1 MSKKILIINPNSS
14 EKMTADIRKSSQY
27 AVDDEFDIEV
37 ISMKEVPEALESFN
51 DYTLA
56 GAEICKYISVHQSN
70 GSLDA
75 DGILVSCV
83 GDPGLFGAK
92 EISKVPVI
100 GVAEASLSTALLL
113 GGKFSI
119 LAASEKAKPMMEWM
133 VLGYGLNDRMASVET
148 LSCNID
154 EFINDKEKLCNLL
167 RTSCRTAQANG
178 ADVLVLGCA
187 GMTMISDQLEN
198 ISSIPIIDPVKA
210 GIENLKG
217 IIRANFKVSKS
228 GLYA

>member
-1 MSKKILIINPNSS
+1 MKKRILIINPNSS
-14 EKMTADIRKSSQY
+14 EKMTADIRASSEY
-27 AVDDEFDIEV
+27 AIDDEFGVEV
-37 ISMKEVPEALESFN
+37 ISMKGVPEALESFN

-56 GAEICKYISVHQSN
+56 GAEICKYISENQIN
-70 GSLDA
+70 GTLNA
-75 DGILVSCV
+75 DGIIISCV

-92 EISKVPVI
+92 EICKVPVI
-100 GVAEASLSTALLL
+100 GVAEAALSTALLL

-154 EFINDKEKLCNLL
+154 ALINDKEKLCTLL
-167 RTSCRTAQANG
+167 QASCKRAQSNG

-187 GMTMISDQLEN
+187 GMTMVSDQSEE